1 MSDMNGAVKMPG
13 MQIGNPMVQALE
25 AILAKVKAGEVSTI
39 AIIAMST
46 TGYYPPFMMGPQR
59 SDLSVALD
67 MAKATLL
74 AEIFSPP
81 KAGGGLVRA
90 PAGLNVKG

>member
-1 MSDMNGAVKMPG
+1 MADGLNGAVRMPG
-13 MQIGNPMVQALE
+13 VQVGNPMVQALE

-59 SDLSVALD
+59 ADLGMALD
-67 MAKATLL
+67 FAKASLL
-74 AEIFSPP
+74 AEVFAPP
-81 KAGGGLVRA
+81 KTGLVRA
-90 PAGLNVKG
+90 PAGLDVKGG